1 MFPRQKQFKFVYD
14 IGIEKLDKDFDLF
27 KLIKDMKYLK
37 MLTRYKL
44 KPDDYLK
51 VQIAHSLKN
60 MIDLDKVIE
69 KEWI

>member
-1 MFPRQKQFKFVYD
+1 
-14 IGIEKLDKDFDLF
+14 
-27 KLIKDMKYLK
+27 MKYLK

-69 KEWI
+69 KEWTITHRNEHEACHQAGREGVFHNEIDQFII